1 MNIPTLILK
10 MLKKMENKN
19 REDGNNNSHLLSTN
33 RNNRV
38 VIFGLKVHVPSLDI
52 QCFEELTRHVCQ
64 L

>member
-1 MNIPTLILK
+1 
-10 MLKKMENKN
+10 MENEN

-33 RNNRV
+33 MNNRV

-64 L
+64 LWD